1 MVFEFPAFQFPLIP
15 FSFSLS
21 CLNPEDDKEKEKAM
35 EGPSGDSEK
44 EGPSMEAQMSLAAW
58 TTFPGFRFSPTDEEL
73 ISYYLQKKL
82 EGSEKCV
89 EVISEV
95 EICRYEPWDLPG
107 WFVC

>member
-1 MVFEFPAFQFPLIP
+1 MGFEFPAFQFPLIL

-21 CLNPEDDKEKEKAM
+21 CLNPEDGKEKAM
-35 EGPSGDSEK
+35 EGPPGDREK
-44 EGPSMEAQMSLAAW
+44 EGPSMESQMSLAAS

-82 EGSEKCV
+82 EGSEQCV